1 MKFGA
6 KKESKKPWKPI
17 RILEFTILVTA
28 QKKYNQILKLMHI
41 IKHYK
46 DRLRSEGNTGKYKGY
61 NVLGVGNIKGEVK
74 PIMGEHVYS
83 EYFINKYVPE
93 QYRVDATTYAFGI
106 Y

>member
-6 KKESKKPWKPI
+6 KK
-17 RILEFTILVTA
+17 RIEEAMKTYQNFGIYDFSDYA
-28 QKKYNQILKLMHI
+28 EE
-41 IKHYK
+41 IKSNPQAYAYYK
-46 DRLRSEGNTGKYKGY
+46 ALQGQARSEGNTGKYKGY

-93 QYRVDATTYAFGI
+93 QYRVDATTYAFDI